1 MTRIYVSN
9 GCKELYENITNAL
22 DAEYIDYDMDGY
34 DRYMIAEDD
43 TDESKLWIIQ
53 RRDGF
58 MLSLFYNRNLSPVPY
73 FQ

>member
-9 GCKELYENITNAL
+9 ECKELYENITNAL

-43 TDESKLWIIQ
+43 ADEAIDI
-53 RRDGF
+53 
-58 MLSLFYNRNLSPVPY
+58 MESLGADAEIM
-73 FQ
+73 